1 MIISANVFGY
11 SASRQ
16 TLTQKPN
23 NKRLKAINYFRKN
36 RYRNAVHHKFNI
48 HYGGVLRF
56 KKHMVELLVKL
67 ANG

>member
-36 RYRNAVHHKFNI
+36 RYRNAIHHKFNI
-48 HYGGVLRF
+48 HYGGVLRS
-56 KKHMVELLVKL
+56 
-67 ANG
+67 